1 MDKDKLIGTRL
12 DGRYELTDLVGEG
25 GMANVYR
32 ASDVLDN
39 RVVAVKILKNEY
51 SESEEFQRR
60 FRDESKAIAMMSHP
74 NIVKIYDMGFSDK
87 MQYIVMEY
95 IDGITLKDYID
106 SEHVLN
112 WKDAVHFVVQ
122 ILRALQHA
130 HNRGIVHRDIKPQ
143 NIMLLTDGTIK
154 VMDFGIAKFA
164 REESRTATD
173 QAIGTVHYI
182 SPEQARGDVTDAKSD
197 LYSVGVMF
205 YEMLTGRKP
214 FDTDNPVS
222 IAVMHMQNVAVRPRD
237 INPNIPS
244 GLEEIIMHAMEKDA
258 SKRYQTAA
266 EMIRDIEAFKANN
279 QIIFGYYNAPEPTQ
293 YFTPPETGNRRA
305 PQRERV
311 AYEQNGGGGRGDY
324 YEDYPPE
331 NEPEPE
337 QSKSLVIPILTAVTI
352 VVLVVA
358 AIVIFLIVG
367 QGTNGS
373 NSSTD
378 EVPKVI
384 GMNYDDAVL
393 NYPNIDFEVAEQ
405 DYTDKYEEN
414 IIYKQSIEAGQFV
427 KKNKDGKIELAVAVS
442 KGVQK
447 VQIPD
452 LTNYTAQEAEDAL
465 KALGLTAEQKK
476 TQSTSEENIE
486 ADHVI
491 RTDPAMNEEVAVGS
505 NVVIYVSQG
514 VAVDETDVPKFV
526 GMTRED
532 AQKEADSRKLKLEIT
547 EVPSTEEKGIVTEQD
562 PEPGKVVV
570 SGSTIKL
577 NVSNGEQPEG
587 EVTYGLENLPVSS
600 MSGMYTLSFTTDED
614 GVIASRQFVAE
625 SLTNASVS
633 VKVKGKGSKVVKVL
647 ITSAQSG
654 KTEVLGTYTF
664 DFANKKFTAS
674 SENIEGALSGVA
686 VQTVPAVTAAP
697 VETAAPGGAPSEVE

>member
-1 MDKDKLIGTRL
+1 
-12 DGRYELTDLVGEG
+12 
-25 GMANVYR
+25 
-32 ASDVLDN
+32 
-39 RVVAVKILKNEY
+39 
-51 SESEEFQRR
+51 
-60 FRDESKAIAMMSHP
+60 
-74 NIVKIYDMGFSDK
+74 
-87 MQYIVMEY
+87 
-95 IDGITLKDYID
+95 
-106 SEHVLN
+106 
-112 WKDAVHFVVQ
+112 
-122 ILRALQHA
+122 
-130 HNRGIVHRDIKPQ
+130 
-143 NIMLLTDGTIK
+143 
-154 VMDFGIAKFA
+154 
-164 REESRTATD
+164 
-173 QAIGTVHYI
+173 
-182 SPEQARGDVTDAKSD
+182 
-197 LYSVGVMF
+197 
-205 YEMLTGRKP
+205 
-214 FDTDNPVS
+214 
-222 IAVMHMQNVAVRPRD
+222 
-237 INPNIPS
+237 
-244 GLEEIIMHAMEKDA
+244 
-258 SKRYQTAA
+258 
-266 EMIRDIEAFKANN
+266 MIRDIEAFKANN

-587 EVTYGLENLPVSS
+587 EVTYGLENLPISS

-633 VKVKGKGSKVVKVL
+633 VKVKGKGSKVVKVS